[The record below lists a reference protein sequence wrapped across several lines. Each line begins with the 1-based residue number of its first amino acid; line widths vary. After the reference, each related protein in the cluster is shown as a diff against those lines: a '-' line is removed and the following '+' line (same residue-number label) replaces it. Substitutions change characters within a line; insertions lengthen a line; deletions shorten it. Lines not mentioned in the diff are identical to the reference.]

1 MLHRYVDEAA
11 RTRPSHVAVEEPG
24 AGALTYHDLAALS
37 DRTRDR
43 LVSLGVKRGDR
54 VGVYVSKS
62 VDAVASILGIL
73 KTGAAYVPVDPT
85 APASRNAFILADCA
99 VAAAIVEDSFR
110 SGLAAELGESQP
122 PILALPGAGGGTA
135 LRSALEGV
143 PPPAATTVASGPDEL
158 AYLLYTSGSTGR
170 PKGVMLSHGN
180 ATAFVEWC
188 VEVFSPTGEDR
199 FSSHAP
205 FHFDLSI
212 LDLYVPQRCGATLVL
227 VSAEQGKEPLGLARL
242 IADSRITIWYSAP
255 SILTMLVQRGR
266 LESLDLAALRMVLF
280 AGEVFPTVHLR
291 ALAARVPHPRYF
303 NLYGPTETNVCT
315 HYEVRL
321 PIPEERA
328 QPYPIGKVCSHLRGL
343 VLDATGDPVPAGGE
357 GELLICGPNVMQ
369 GYWNLPEQT
378 ERAFLERDGARWY
391 RTGDLVVEE
400 PDGNLRYV
408 GRRDRMV
415 KRRGYRVEL
424 GEIEACLYRH
434 PDVVEAAVVA
444 RPDPDAGVRITAHL
458 ATRSGQ
464 RLSLIATKQF
474 CSQHLPLY
482 MIPDALR
489 FHDSLPKT
497 STDKVDY
504 QKLLAAEE

>member
-1 MLHRYVDEAA
+1 
-11 RTRPSHVAVEEPG
+11 
-24 AGALTYHDLAALS
+24 
-37 DRTRDR
+37 
-43 LVSLGVKRGDR
+43 LG
-54 VGVYVSKS
+54 
-62 VDAVASILGIL
+62 
-73 KTGAAYVPVDPT
+73 
-85 APASRNAFILADCA
+85 
-99 VAAAIVEDSFR
+99 
-110 SGLAAELGESQP
+110 
-122 PILALPGAGGGTA
+122 
-135 LRSALEGV
+135 
-143 PPPAATTVASGPDEL
+143 
-158 AYLLYTSGSTGR
+158 
-170 PKGVMLSHGN
+170 
-180 ATAFVEWC
+180 
-188 VEVFSPTGEDR
+188 
-199 FSSHAP
+199 
-205 FHFDLSI
+205 
-212 LDLYVPQRCGATLVL
+212 
-227 VSAEQGKEPLGLARL
+227 
-242 IADSRITIWYSAP
+242 
-255 SILTMLVQRGR
+255 
-266 LESLDLAALRMVLF
+266 
-280 AGEVFPTVHLR
+280 
-291 ALAARVPHPRYF
+291 
-303 NLYGPTETNVCT
+303 
-315 HYEVRL
+315 
-321 PIPEERA
+321 
-328 QPYPIGKVCSHLRGL
+328 GL